1 MRCPRCKGRKQMYKM
16 RSIYSHTNTGGVE
29 VDCPMCLG
37 EGKVP
42 DIIDDII
49 EKENKRKSA
58 KKKRE
63 NGKEF
68 TSDEN

>member
-1 MRCPRCKGRKQMYKM
+1 MYKM